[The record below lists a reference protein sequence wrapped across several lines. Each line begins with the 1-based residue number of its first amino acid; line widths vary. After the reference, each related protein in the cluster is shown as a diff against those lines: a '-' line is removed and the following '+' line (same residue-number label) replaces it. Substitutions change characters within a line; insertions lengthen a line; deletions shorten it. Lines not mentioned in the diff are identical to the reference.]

1 MWSMRDITC
10 SMWSMCVTLPAV
22 CDLCAGTDR
31 PAVCGLCVTPA
42 VCVLCVTCSM
52 WSVRGLTGLCMWSM
66 CVTLPA
72 VCGLCAGTDRPAVC
86 GLCVTYLQY
95 VVYV

>member
-10 SMWSMCVTLPAV
+10 S
-22 CDLCAGTDR
+22 
-31 PAVCGLCVTPA
+31 
-42 VCVLCVTCSM
+42 
-52 WSVRGLTGLCMWSM
+52 MWSM

-86 GLCVTYLQY
+86 GLCVTLPA
-95 VVYV
+95 VCGLCV